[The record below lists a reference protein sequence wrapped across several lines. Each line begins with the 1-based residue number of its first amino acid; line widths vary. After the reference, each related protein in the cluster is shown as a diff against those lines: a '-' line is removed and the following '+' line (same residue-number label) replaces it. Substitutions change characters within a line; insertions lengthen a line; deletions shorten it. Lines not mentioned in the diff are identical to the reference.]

1 MQLELPEREM
11 LLHRIIS
18 TSRIS
23 FRHTLCVLE
32 YVPHALCASG

>member
-11 LLHRIIS
+11 LHRIIS

-32 YVPHALCASG
+32 YVTHALCASR